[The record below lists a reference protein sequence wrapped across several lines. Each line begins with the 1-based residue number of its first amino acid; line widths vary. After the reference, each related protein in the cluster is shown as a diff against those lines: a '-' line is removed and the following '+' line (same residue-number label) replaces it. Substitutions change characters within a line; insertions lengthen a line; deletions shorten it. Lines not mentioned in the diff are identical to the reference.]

1 MFDSICT
8 LGFWTP
14 GPLEVVIILI
24 VAVLIFGRRLPEIAR
39 GMGKSV
45 SEFKKGIQEAKDTQ
59 DDVIDEVNKVGR
71 DVADEAKKASGL
83 DDLDANTD

>member
-1 MFDSICT
+1 MYDCGAV
-8 LGFWTP
+8 LAFWTP
-14 GPLEVVIILI
+14 GPLEIIVILV

-45 SEFKKGIQEAKDTQ
+45 SEFKKGIQEAKDTG
-59 DDVIDEVNKVGR
+59 DEVIDEVHNVGR

-83 DDLDANTD
+83 DDLHDNAD